1 MIYVLLGEGFE
12 EVEAITPVDVLR
24 RCGAEVKTAGIGGLA
39 VKGAHGITVQAD
51 CQVEEIDRGA
61 LEMIV
66 IPGGLGGVASIN
78 GSRAA
83 LSAIEN
89 AWADG
94 KYVTAIC
101 AGPTVLAGLHIS
113 DGRKVTSYPGTGSQ
127 MGGADYR
134 EDEVVVDGKLITSRG
149 PGTAMSFALKL
160 AEIVCGK
167 KLADQTAD
175 GMLVKK

>member
-24 RCGAEVKTAGIGGLA
+24 RSGAKVQTAGIGSLE
-39 VKGAHGITVQAD
+39 VKGAHEITVRAD
-51 CQVEEIDRGA
+51 CRVEEIDRAA

-66 IPGGLGGVASIN
+66 VPGGMGGVASIN
-78 GSRAA
+78 ASKAA
-83 LSAIEN
+83 LAAIEN

-94 KYVTAIC
+94 KYVAAIC

-127 MGGADYR
+127 MGKVDYR

-149 PGTAMSFALKL
+149 PGTALPFALKL
-160 AEIVCGK
+160 AETVCGEK
-167 KLADQTAD
+167 TATQVAD
-175 GMLVKK
+175 GMLVK

>member
-24 RCGAEVKTAGIGGLA
+24 RCGAAVQTAGIGGLEI
-39 VKGAHGITVQAD
+39 KGSHEITVRAD
-51 CQVEEIDRGA
+51 CKVEEIDRAA

-78 GSRAA
+78 GSKAA
-83 LSAIEN
+83 LTAIEN

-94 KYVTAIC
+94 KYVAAIC

-113 DGRKVTSYPGTGSQ
+113 DGRKVTSYPGTDSQ
-127 MGGADYR
+127 MGSADCR

-149 PGTAMSFALKL
+149 PGTAMAFALKL
-160 AEIVCGK
+160 AETVCGEK
-167 KLADQTAD
+167 AAKQTAA
-175 GMLVKK
+175 GMLVK